1 MNEPTDSERG
11 KRAGRDRKGR
21 FLRGHGMPGP
31 GNPHLRRAAELQ
43 AAVRAAVTGDDL
55 RAVLHKLRD
64 LALAGDPIAARTLLE
79 RCLGR
84 PREEVRP
91 IQLKLPPLKNEADLA
106 AALRT
111 VVAAVASG
119 DLTVAEGASV
129 VQLLQAVGEAAQNLN
144 LPLDEEAEAREAN
157 LRFA

>member
-1 MNEPTDSERG
+1 
-11 KRAGRDRKGR
+11 
-21 FLRGHGMPGP
+21 
-31 GNPHLRRAAELQ
+31 
-43 AAVRAAVTGDDL
+43 
-55 RAVLHKLRD
+55 
-64 LALAGDPIAARTLLE
+64 
-79 RCLGR
+79 
-84 PREEVRP
+84 VRP